1 MEGCDMD
8 FSDIRTII
16 IGEAG
21 EYGKRLVRYLEIHLS
36 SAVRVY
42 HFTTAEGMV
51 SFKEEAEIY
60 LLDERFFKELSEE
73 KQKFLKQ
80 KKLILLT
87 WREEQGSFCKY
98 DNPQKLLDMLSDFT
112 DYNSDLSDLAAE
124 LKDTPTKLTI
134 VYSPVYDEYLE
145 QIARSFMSL
154 GDVYM
159 GAEDLGYKG
168 IDSEYGE
175 GGDMGDLCYYI
186 HLREENI
193 LDILQDMLIPK
204 EEVQVLHSP
213 DLYFY
218 LRELTKE
225 DYAWFFDKIKKES
238 PYREVFWGAGNCFVA
253 NVDTESEEQIR
264 QRKEQFLKKQK
275 KIILIEIIAG
285 AVFLAFLII
294 RAAFLQDDILLSR
307 NSFGQGSKEV
317 QLSLKKDDK
326 KKEITYKLDEQKLS
340 AEEESKVYI
349 QFFKKLKK
357 IMMKNNTS
365 LKQIQTPLNLPD
377 TVDGYP
383 FEITYEL
390 AEDGYI
396 RLDGSIN
403 EEEQAKLKRGE
414 TYRTYIVVTARYGE
428 YRKSKKYEIRIV
440 PKKNISQ
447 TNVFY
452 KIQQYLKKEEQEN
465 RYSRDIK
472 IPSVYKDIEITKRQE
487 NQGGISGILI
497 LFVTVCIFIP
507 LHNYL
512 KLQEEGKKCQ
522 EQAERDF
529 PVIVHLLTLYMGAGL
544 SFFSA
549 VKRISQNYQ
558 KQRELDD
565 SKKYAFEKMMRMEQQ
580 MSNGV
585 SQREACQ
592 DWGMQFRT
600 DSYQKLSL
608 ILIQSF
614 TKGGRE
620 AAMLMEAEEREA
632 FHKRIDRAKK
642 EGEEA
647 STRLLFPMILLLCQV
662 MLLVMYPALTRFQ
675 GF

>member
-1 MEGCDMD
+1 MELP
-8 FSDIRTII
+8 
-16 IGEAG
+16 
-21 EYGKRLVRYLEIHLS
+21 GKRELREQILHQMDGRTSYVSDKDVYREIDKAILRSSHGGYGTLS
-36 SAVRVY
+36 
-42 HFTTAEGMV
+42 E
-51 SFKEEAEIY
+51 KEELRRQMFYSIRGFDVLEKYLGDSSISEIMVIGASRIFV
-60 LLDERFFKELSEE
+60 EQNGKIRRIEEHFSEE
-73 KQKFLKQ
+73 GDVYRLIEQIVAPTNRMVNEACPIVDSRLPDGSRVHIVLPPVSLEGPVITIRKFLKGGMT
-80 KKLILLT
+80 I
-87 WREEQGSFCKY
+87 E
-98 DNPQKLLDMLSDFT
+98 KLLAF
-112 DYNSDLSDLAAE
+112 E
-124 LKDTPTKLTI
+124 EFPEKLT
-134 VYSPVYDEYLE
+134 
-145 QIARSFMSL
+145 
-154 GDVYM
+154 
-159 GAEDLGYKG
+159 G
-168 IDSEYGE
+168 ILSALVKSRY
-175 GGDMGDLCYYI
+175 
-186 HLREENI
+186 NI
-193 LDILQDMLIPK
+193 LI
-204 EEVQVLHSP
+204 S
-213 DLYFY
+213 
-218 LRELTKE
+218 
-225 DYAWFFDKIKKES
+225 
-238 PYREVFWGAGNCFVA
+238 GATNSGK
-253 NVDTESEEQIR
+253 SS
-264 QRKEQFLKKQK
+264 
-275 KIILIEIIAG
+275 
-285 AVFLAFLII
+285 
-294 RAAFLQDDILLSR
+294 LL
-307 NSFGQGSKEV
+307 N
-317 QLSLKKDDK
+317 
-326 KKEITYKLDEQKLS
+326 
-340 AEEESKVYI
+340 A
-349 QFFKKLKK
+349 
-357 IMMKNNTS
+357 
-365 LKQIQTPLNLPD
+365 
-377 TVDGYP
+377 
-383 FEITYEL
+383 L
-390 AEDGYI
+390 AEYIGKRERVITIEDI

-632 FHKRIDRAKK
+632 FHKQIDRAKK

>member
-1 MEGCDMD
+1 MELP
-8 FSDIRTII
+8 
-16 IGEAG
+16 
-21 EYGKRLVRYLEIHLS
+21 GKRELREQILHQMDGRTSYVSDKDVYREIDKAILRSSHGGYGTLS
-36 SAVRVY
+36 
-42 HFTTAEGMV
+42 E
-51 SFKEEAEIY
+51 KEELRRQMFYSIRGFDVLEKYLGDSSISEIMVIGASRIFV
-60 LLDERFFKELSEE
+60 EQNGKIRRIEEHFSEE
-73 KQKFLKQ
+73 GDVYRLIEQIVAPTNRMVNEACPIVDSRLPDGSRVHIVLPPVSLEGPVITIRKFLKGGMT
-80 KKLILLT
+80 I
-87 WREEQGSFCKY
+87 E
-98 DNPQKLLDMLSDFT
+98 KLLAFEEFPEKLTGILSALVKSR
-112 DYNSDLSDLAAE
+112 YNILISGATNSGKSSLLNALAEYIGKRERVITIEDSAE
-124 LKDTPTKLTI
+124 LQLFHVENLVRLETRNANMEGENEITMQDLIKASLRMRPDRII
-134 VYSPVYDEYLE
+134 VGEV
-145 QIARSFMSL
+145 R
-154 GDVYM
+154 
-159 GAEDLGYKG
+159 GAEAM
-168 IDSEYGE
+168 S
-175 GGDMGDLCYYI
+175 M
-186 HLREENI
+186 
-193 LDILQDMLIPK
+193 LQAL
-204 EEVQVLHSP
+204 
-213 DLYFY
+213 
-218 LRELTKE
+218 
-225 DYAWFFDKIKKES
+225 
-238 PYREVFWGAGNCFVA
+238 
-253 NVDTESEEQIR
+253 
-264 QRKEQFLKKQK
+264 
-275 KIILIEIIAG
+275 
-285 AVFLAFLII
+285 
-294 RAAFLQDDILLSR
+294 
-307 NSFGQGSKEV
+307 
-317 QLSLKKDDK
+317 
-326 KKEITYKLDEQKLS
+326 
-340 AEEESKVYI
+340 
-349 QFFKKLKK
+349 
-357 IMMKNNTS
+357 
-365 LKQIQTPLNLPD
+365 
-377 TVDGYP
+377 
-383 FEITYEL
+383 YEL

-632 FHKRIDRAKK
+632 FHKQIDRAKK

>member
-1 MEGCDMD
+1 MHIYFTRNRGEIMKQNKKIAITHYISIR
-8 FSDIRTII
+8 FSAIIFIMAIIMILFISYFSNKTIYFDIRRQIRKETRYDFLNIDVRNGKILVNKNFIFEEDHVQKIILDSQGVFFRGHYPDKKLKNIPVNQWHFQKVKCSSDYYYIYDRPYLKKDTITNKRVLVI
-16 IGEAG
+16 VRNIGKASDFDSQYKTMKYISYTFTFVIAFIG
-21 EYGKRLVRYLEIHLS
+21 FLLIGIVSSRLTIPMKKIKDTADKIGTDGDLAKRIEY
-36 SAVRVY
+36 
-42 HFTTAEGMV
+42 TTP
-51 SFKEEAEIY
+51 
-60 LLDERFFKELSEE
+60 FKELDAMI
-73 KQKFLKQ
+73 QANNRMMDRL
-80 KKLILLT
+80 
-87 WREEQGSFCKY
+87 
-98 DNPQKLLDMLSDFT
+98 
-112 DYNSDLSDLAAE
+112 
-124 LKDTPTKLTI
+124 
-134 VYSPVYDEYLE
+134 
-145 QIARSFMSL
+145 
-154 GDVYM
+154 
-159 GAEDLGYKG
+159 EDLFQQQQQFTS
-168 IDSEYGE
+168 DVAHE
-175 GGDMGDLCYYI
+175 
-186 HLREENI
+186 LR
-193 LDILQDMLIPK
+193 
-204 EEVQVLHSP
+204 
-213 DLYFY
+213 
-218 LRELTKE
+218 
-225 DYAWFFDKIKKES
+225 
-238 PYREVFWGAGNCFVA
+238 
-253 NVDTESEEQIR
+253 
-264 QRKEQFLKKQK
+264 
-275 KIILIEIIAG
+275 
-285 AVFLAFLII
+285 
-294 RAAFLQDDILLSR
+294 
-307 NSFGQGSKEV
+307 
-317 QLSLKKDDK
+317 
-326 KKEITYKLDEQKLS
+326 
-340 AEEESKVYI
+340 
-349 QFFKKLKK
+349 
-357 IMMKNNTS
+357 
-365 LKQIQTPLNLPD
+365 TPLNLPD

>member
-1 MEGCDMD
+1 MD

-98 DNPQKLLDMLSDFT
+98 DNPKKLLDMLSDFT

-145 QIARSFMSL
+145 QIARSFMSS
-154 GDVYM
+154 GDIYM

-168 IDSEYGE
+168 IDSEYEE

-193 LDILQDMLIPK
+193 LDILQD
-204 EEVQVLHSP
+204 
-213 DLYFY
+213 
-218 LRELTKE
+218 
-225 DYAWFFDKIKKES
+225 
-238 PYREVFWGAGNCFVA
+238 
-253 NVDTESEEQIR
+253 
-264 QRKEQFLKKQK
+264 
-275 KIILIEIIAG
+275 
-285 AVFLAFLII
+285 
-294 RAAFLQDDILLSR
+294 
-307 NSFGQGSKEV
+307 
-317 QLSLKKDDK
+317 
-326 KKEITYKLDEQKLS
+326 
-340 AEEESKVYI
+340 
-349 QFFKKLKK
+349 
-357 IMMKNNTS
+357 
-365 LKQIQTPLNLPD
+365 
-377 TVDGYP
+377 
-383 FEITYEL
+383 
-390 AEDGYI
+390 
-396 RLDGSIN
+396 
-403 EEEQAKLKRGE
+403 
-414 TYRTYIVVTARYGE
+414 
-428 YRKSKKYEIRIV
+428 
-440 PKKNISQ
+440 
-447 TNVFY
+447 
-452 KIQQYLKKEEQEN
+452 
-465 RYSRDIK
+465 
-472 IPSVYKDIEITKRQE
+472 
-487 NQGGISGILI
+487 
-497 LFVTVCIFIP
+497 
-507 LHNYL
+507 
-512 KLQEEGKKCQ
+512 
-522 EQAERDF
+522 
-529 PVIVHLLTLYMGAGL
+529 
-544 SFFSA
+544 
-549 VKRISQNYQ
+549 
-558 KQRELDD
+558 
-565 SKKYAFEKMMRMEQQ
+565 
-580 MSNGV
+580 
-585 SQREACQ
+585 
-592 DWGMQFRT
+592 MQFRT

>member
-1 MEGCDMD
+1 MNNI
-8 FSDIRTII
+8 F
-16 IGEAG
+16 
-21 EYGKRLVRYLEIHLS
+21 
-36 SAVRVY
+36 
-42 HFTTAEGMV
+42 V
-51 SFKEEAEIY
+51 SW
-60 LLDERFFKELSEE
+60 
-73 KQKFLKQ
+73 KQK
-80 KKLILLT
+80 IES
-87 WREEQGSFCKY
+87 RII
-98 DNPQKLLDMLSDFT
+98 
-112 DYNSDLSDLAAE
+112 SDLKSQ
-124 LKDTPTKLTI
+124 
-134 VYSPVYDEYLE
+134 Y
-145 QIARSFMSL
+145 
-154 GDVYM
+154 
-159 GAEDLGYKG
+159 
-168 IDSEYGE
+168 
-175 GGDMGDLCYYI
+175 
-186 HLREENI
+186 
-193 LDILQDMLIPK
+193 
-204 EEVQVLHSP
+204 
-213 DLYFY
+213 
-218 LRELTKE
+218 
-225 DYAWFFDKIKKES
+225 
-238 PYREVFWGAGNCFVA
+238 
-253 NVDTESEEQIR
+253 TESEEQIR

-365 LKQIQTPLNLPD
+365 LKQMQTPLNLPD

-465 RYSRDIK
+465 RYSHDIK

-647 STRLLFPMILLLCQV
+647 STRLLFPMIQVRDNGFHMCTNLFCGPILICHMFYTKINKLFFALVCEFTITVTPFTVIFCISTSGVDDWKVVVNCVLLGIEI
-662 MLLVMYPALTRFQ
+662 LVSFT
-675 GF
+675 